1 MQVESTKKS
10 PGIFSGSRSAGLAMP
25 NEVSTTCVSG
35 WAIRLT
41 RGCVLE
47 YDEPRFARVQASAS
61 RFMKRGL
68 RAMQLLL
75 DMQLKHEVLVWWPFS
90 SGKPS
95 VCRVWAPNA
104 RQKVASGKR
113 VSAQPLVADQY
124 LTRPERARRRK
135 L

>member
-47 YDEPRFARVQASAS
+47 YDEPASVGVQVDMRIITYGS
-61 RFMKRGL
+61 RTSCLPACAHAWPGPSFRWLCQL
-68 RAMQLLL
+68 RC
-75 DMQLKHEVLVWWPFS
+75 VGV
-90 SGKPS
+90 
-95 VCRVWAPNA
+95 
-104 RQKVASGKR
+104 
-113 VSAQPLVADQY
+113 
-124 LTRPERARRRK
+124 K
-135 L
+135 LGA

>member
-47 YDEPRFARVQASAS
+47 YDEPASVGVQVDTQITSYGSRTSCPASVQCTLGQGELLAALPTQVWGV
-61 RFMKRGL
+61 KRG
-68 RAMQLLL
+68 R
-75 DMQLKHEVLVWWPFS
+75 D
-90 SGKPS
+90 
-95 VCRVWAPNA
+95 R
-104 RQKVASGKR
+104 
-113 VSAQPLVADQY
+113 
-124 LTRPERARRRK
+124 
-135 L
+135 